1 LSLKLIETHYF
12 SIVENTQFLF
22 TSLKENRHRHRH
34 RHRHHGCLD
43 SQKTEEKKTKKSRIY
58 FKIQSNTPFFLN
70 MQTRKCKIEVLIS
83 LKSRNES
90 N

>member
-1 LSLKLIETHYF
+1 MSLKLIETHYF

-22 TSLKENRHRHRH
+22 TSLKEN